1 MRRNSPSALVAMLLF
16 ILLKPVVTQ
25 TPTSSPS
32 LTTGQCINDY
42 HPGSIPANGNKCT
55 SNSLEFLGVVGFTT
69 APHGLIQDPCNCDG
83 APSGDTSPPCTSPTL
98 APGEISC
105 INERGQFEHGTVFG
119 ACRGIDDYVEISI
132 TGRLAV
138 KNSVVSTYYGS
149 FAFLF
154 DLICPTSK
162 NNL

>member
-1 MRRNSPSALVAMLLF
+1 MVLF
-16 ILLKPVVTQ
+16 KIHAIVMVPLAA
-25 TPTSSPS
+25 
-32 LTTGQCINDY
+32 IR
-42 HPGSIPANGNKCT
+42 
-55 SNSLEFLGVVGFTT
+55 
-69 APHGLIQDPCNCDG
+69 
-83 APSGDTSPPCTSPTL
+83 DTSPPCTSPTL

-154 DLICPTSK
+154 DLMSNNKKQLMKYNSCPSE
-162 NNL
+162 